1 MICLLRAYK
10 ILYAF
15 EFFILPCSLIRV
27 SFDKLQDYHNSKAFL
42 LIRRFKSDRRRNF
55 ETTDE
60 QSLRRTL
67 GRRRIRRKKKEKSFE
82 APPRTR
88 NSFLRPYSS
97 HRKTKRRPRR
107 KPRQNFSMPFAKASF
122 DKWRK
127 RSPNPNAAKIQPLIR
142 RRSFIPAIY
151 FEKFIG
157 RPAIV
162 IWRGNVFYSLHT
174 YIMHLSLHI

>member
-1 MICLLRAYK
+1 MLLN
-10 ILYAF
+10 
-15 EFFILPCSLIRV
+15 SLSFRV
-27 SFDKLQDYHNSKAFL
+27 PSFVFL
-42 LIRRFKSDRRRNF
+42 LTSCRITIIPKLSFLSDALKATGA
-55 ETTDE
+55 ET
-60 QSLRRTL
+60 LRQRTNNRW
-67 GRRRIRRKKKEKSFE
+67 GGHWGGEGYAGKKKEKSFE

>member
-10 ILYAF
+10 ILHGF

-67 GRRRIRRKKKEKSFE
+67 GRRRIRRKKEKSFE

-97 HRKTKRRPRR
+97 HRKTKRRPWR

-127 RSPNPNAAKIQPLIR
+127 RSLTPMPWKFNP
-142 RRSFIPAIY
+142 
-151 FEKFIG
+151 
-157 RPAIV
+157 
-162 IWRGNVFYSLHT
+162 
-174 YIMHLSLHI
+174 